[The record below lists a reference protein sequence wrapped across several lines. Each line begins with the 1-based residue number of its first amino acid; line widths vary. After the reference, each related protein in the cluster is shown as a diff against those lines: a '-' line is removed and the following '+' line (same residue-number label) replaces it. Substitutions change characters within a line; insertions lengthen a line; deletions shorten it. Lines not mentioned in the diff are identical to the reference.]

1 MENLTGN
8 NRRKGVKY
16 RLKSLAK
23 CERFCNLG
31 VRDKLISG
39 NVYFSTSSLQ
49 LSNKNK
55 AGAFRFSDHGLSRK
69 LPCAPACYLLTSK
82 KFAK

>member
-1 MENLTGN
+1 MNFLTAN
-8 NRRKGVKY
+8 NRRNSLKY
-16 RLKSLAK
+16 RLISLAK

-31 VRDKLISG
+31 VRDKLISE

-69 LPCAPACYLLTSK
+69 LPCAPACLLLTIK